1 MPLVTFAGPHK
12 SFSTPSKAGY
22 AISFR
27 LSWSN
32 NRYESV
38 VGGAKMISLYTP
50 FLLAVGAAAHLQ
62 TQASSNTP
70 TVYYRFE
77 NASALGADS
86 SAGQAFAE

>member
-1 MPLVTFAGPHK
+1 
-12 SFSTPSKAGY
+12 
-22 AISFR
+22 
-27 LSWSN
+27 
-32 NRYESV
+32 
-38 VGGAKMISLYTP
+38 MISLYTP